1 MNFKNILEQ
10 LNLPAQCRKY
20 GLALWECPQ
29 FLFLIMG
36 LIIILSILASYAIG
50 TKYIDDPYIVAL
62 VVIGITLILI
72 VLTYI
77 ITRSFERLAEAN
89 RMKSEFV
96 SIVSHQLRAPLS
108 NLKWTIDLL
117 LSEKIDLEK
126 EKGLEFLE
134 VLEQNTQRMG
144 DLISDLLTVSRIEQ
158 GKFVAR
164 NKNVYLKDLVDEVVK
179 EMSIFCKTNN
189 ASVTFE
195 PEEGLPQIS
204 VDPSQIKIVITNLL
218 DNAIRYI
225 NTGGKVDI
233 KLKKAGKDLYF
244 EVKDNGVG
252 IPEGDQKHIFQKFFR
267 SRNALKK
274 QTNGSGLGLYI
285 AKSIVEKA
293 GGKIDFESQEGSGS
307 TFWFSLPIK

>member
-1 MNFKNILEQ
+1 MKFKNILEQ

-29 FLFLIMG
+29 FLFVIMG
-36 LIIILSILASYAIG
+36 LVIMLSILASYAIG
-50 TKYIDDPYIVAL
+50 MKYIDDPYMVAL
-62 VVIGITLILI
+62 MVIGIAMILL

-117 LSEKIDLEK
+117 LSEKIDIEK

-134 VLEQNTQRMG
+134 VLEENTQRMG

-158 GKFVAR
+158 GKFIPR
-164 NKNVYLKDLVDEVVK
+164 NKNISLKDLIEEVVK
-179 EMSIFCKTNN
+179 EMSIFCKVNN
-189 ASVTFE
+189 ANVAFKSQE
-195 PEEGLPQIS
+195 NLPQLFL
-204 VDPSQIKIVITNLL
+204 DPSQIKIVVTNLL

-225 NTGGKVDI
+225 NENGKIDI
-233 KLKKAGKDLYF
+233 KLEKRGRNLYL
-244 EVKDNGVG
+244 EMKDNGVG
-252 IPEGDQKHIFQKFFR
+252 IPAGDQKHIFQKFFR
-267 SRNALKK
+267 SQNALKK
-274 QTNGSGLGLYI
+274 QTSGSGLGLYI
-285 AKSIVEKA
+285 AKSIIEKA
-293 GGKIDFESQEGSGS
+293 GGKMDFKSQERTGS
-307 TFWFSLPIK
+307 TFWFTLPIK

>member
-1 MNFKNILEQ
+1 MNLKNIFEQ

-36 LIIILSILASYAIG
+36 LVIMLSILASYAIG
-50 TKYIDDPYIVAL
+50 IKYVDDPYMVAL
-62 VVIGITLILI
+62 MVIGVALILFI
-72 VLTYI
+72 LTYV

-126 EKGLEFLE
+126 EKGVEYLKILEE
-134 VLEQNTQRMG
+134 NTQRMG

-158 GKFVAR
+158 GKFFAR
-164 NKNVYLKDLVDEVVK
+164 NKSVSLKEMIEEVIN
-179 EMSIFCKTNN
+179 EMSIFCKAND
-189 ASVTFE
+189 VRVIFE
-195 PEEGLPQIS
+195 PEEGPSQIS
-204 VDPSQIKIVITNLL
+204 IDPSQIKIVITNLL

-225 NTGGKVDI
+225 NDNGKI
-233 KLKKAGKDLYF
+233 EMKLKKDGKNLYF
-244 EVKDNGVG
+244 EIKDNGVG
-252 IPEGDQKHIFQKFFR
+252 IPEGDQNLIFQKFFR

-285 AKSIVEKA
+285 AKSIIEKA
-293 GGKIDFESQEGSGS
+293 RGRIDFKSQEGSGS
-307 TFWFSLPIK
+307 TFWFTLPIK